1 MEIGTGPVFLYSTGA
16 VEILHVAQPEIVK
29 DMGHWTPMERE
40 KPHYL
45 MKSFKPPF
53 GEGMM
58 TANDGLST
66 CEKILAPKFLMEKI
80 KDITFY
86 LKKHIQ
92 LYHRPNNVVPTMIGC
107 DRANCGCNNS
117 TVTSMG

>member
-1 MEIGTGPVFLYSTGA
+1 
-16 VEILHVAQPEIVK
+16 VEMLHVAQPEIVK
-29 DMGHWTPMERE
+29 DMCHWTPLERG

-66 CEKILAPKFLMEKI
+66 W
-80 KDITFY
+80 
-86 LKKHIQ
+86 
-92 LYHRPNNVVPTMIGC
+92 C

>member
-1 MEIGTGPVFLYSTGA
+1 VFGNWNRARIPLLNRSCGDIACCSTK
-16 VEILHVAQPEIVK
+16 IVK

-66 CEKILAPKFLMEKI
+66 CEKILAPEFLMK
-80 KDITFY
+80 
-86 LKKHIQ
+86 
-92 LYHRPNNVVPTMIGC
+92 
-107 DRANCGCNNS
+107 
-117 TVTSMG
+117 